1 MENKKING
9 WKLTLESLVLL
20 LAIRGCNGCVS
31 DVKDITGYVDK
42 YQPSEVV
49 AFKNAYRD
57 NLPEIIIRKDD
68 GRTNRYYKY
77 IPDEKGNYYLLTN
90 EEIFKQAKNL
100 LEKK

>member
-9 WKLTLESLVLL
+9 WKAAFEGLVLL

-31 DVKDITGYVDK
+31 DVKDTTGYADK

-49 AFKNAYRD
+49 ASKSAYRD

-68 GRTNRYYKY
+68 GRTDRYYRY

-90 EEIFKQAKNL
+90 EEIFKQVKSL